1 MPVRELTQE
10 LVETHRAAGFWPGR
24 PLYAVVDQHAAMR
37 PHAPALADQHERMTY
52 AEFVRRSHA
61 LADHLLGLGL
71 RPGDAVALQSPNRNA
86 IGITHLACDRSDLV
100 FVPLSTA
107 WRHRE
112 LSHLLAMSRARVLV
126 VPQAA
131 RGVDYMSVIDDLRP
145 GLPELA
151 HLGSL
156 DGLAPGADFDFDEVT
171 RRRTGVVVVDRD
183 PEAPRFVMVTSG
195 TTDLPRLAQWTDDNL
210 WFFMRSLIDSVALT
224 SEDIAVGLCP
234 ANTGATGYVFPVL
247 GPLLVGASS
256 ILLEEWS
263 PRAALNLMQDER
275 ATTATAIPTQVMKML
290 QEPDLGDRDFTSL
303 RLFTNSGAA
312 MPPQA
317 AQEVE
322 TVFGCTSHVIYGSTD
337 GGVPSMTRVDDP
349 VGKRLTSVGRLLRGT
364 DLRLVDPLGEQVA
377 VGEPGEICWRSPTK
391 SFGYLNE
398 PERTDAAFDADG
410 YYHSGDLGRIDGD
423 GYLFV
428 TGRVKDLII
437 RGGQNISPQELEI
450 VLARHPSVSEV
461 SVIGT
466 PDAVYGERVCAC
478 VTCRPGRTVDVA
490 DLAAFL
496 LSEGVAKFKLPER
509 VEVFDELPKSAGG
522 KISKVELRAAVGQRS
537 AAELSAPGG

>member
-1 MPVRELTQE
+1 MPLRDLTPE
-10 LVETHRAAGFWPGR
+10 LVDVHRAAGFWSGR
-24 PLYAVVDQHAAMR
+24 PLYSAVDEHAATR
-37 PHAPALADQHERMTY
+37 PDAPALADQHERLTY
-52 AEFVRRSHA
+52 AELVRRSHA

-71 RPGDAVALQSPNRNA
+71 RAGDAVALQSPNRNA
-86 IGITHLACDRSDLV
+86 IGITHLACDRADLV

-112 LSHLLAMSRARVLV
+112 LGHLLATSRARVLV
-126 VPQAA
+126 VPQAT

-156 DGLAPGADFDFDEVT
+156 DGLAPGAEFDFDEVT
-171 RRRTGVVVVDRD
+171 RRRTGEVVVDRD
-183 PEAPRFVMVTSG
+183 PDAPRFVMVTSG
-195 TTDLPRLAQWTDDNL
+195 TTDLPRLAPWTDDNL
-210 WFFMRSLIDSVALT
+210 WFFMQSFIDSVALT
-224 SEDIAVGLCP
+224 SDDIAIGLCP

-263 PRAALNLMQDER
+263 PRAALDLIQDER

-290 QEPDLGDRDFTSL
+290 QEPGLGDRDFTSL

-312 MPPQA
+312 MPPLA

-349 VGKRLTSVGRLLRGT
+349 VEKRLSSVGRLLRGT
-364 DLRLVDPLGEQVA
+364 DLRLVDPLGEEVA
-377 VGEPGEICWRSPTK
+377 TGEPGEICWRSPTK

-398 PERTDAAFDADG
+398 PERTDAAFDTDG
-410 YYHSGDLGRIDGD
+410 YYQSGDLGRIDED

-428 TGRVKDLII
+428 TGRAKDLII

-461 SVIGT
+461 SVVAT
-466 PDAVYGERVCAC
+466 PDPVYGERVCAC
-478 VTCRPGRTVDVA
+478 VTCRPGRTVDVPE
-490 DLAAFL
+490 LAAFL
-496 LSEGVAKFKLPER
+496 LSEGVATFKLPER

-522 KISKVELRAAVGQRS
+522 KISKVELRAAVHQRN